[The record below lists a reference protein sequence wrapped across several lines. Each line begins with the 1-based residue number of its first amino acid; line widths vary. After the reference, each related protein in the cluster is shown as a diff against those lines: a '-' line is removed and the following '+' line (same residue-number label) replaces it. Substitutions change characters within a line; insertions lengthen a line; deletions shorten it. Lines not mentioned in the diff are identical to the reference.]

1 MIKIVEL
8 SKKYGESYVLEDIN
22 LTISDNTCLALIGKN
37 GVGKTTLLNILIN
50 NISPTSGYI
59 EFDNI
64 KILENFFLK
73 KKIGISFGTEYL
85 IDEFTGLE
93 YLYFINLTYKN
104 EILKSE
110 TLELFNYFF
119 EDDFDK
125 NKLIGNY
132 SQGMKTKLSICAAVI
147 HKPEILILD
156 EPFANLD
163 PFAVEKIITFLSEF
177 KKNRIVIFSSHELS
191 NISKLATKICLL
203 DNNKILFHGSL
214 EDFTNHGEKNID
226 KSLFNML
233 QPLDVSLD
241 SLNFILK

>member
-8 SKKYGESYVLEDIN
+8 SKKYGESYVLENIN
-22 LTISDNTCLALIGKN
+22 LTISNNTCLALIGKN

-50 NISPTSGYI
+50 NISPTTGYI

-110 TLELFNYFF
+110 TLKLFNYFF
-119 EDDFDK
+119 ENDFDK

-163 PFAVEKIITFLSEF
+163 PTTQFRLKKII
-177 KKNRIVIFSSHELS
+177 KD
-191 NISKLATKICLL
+191 LA
-203 DNNKILFHGSL
+203 DN
-214 EDFTNHGEKNID
+214 
-226 KSLFNML
+226 
-233 QPLDVSLD
+233 PDVTVKVS
-241 SLNFILK
+241 